1 MRQVKITEA
10 AAEDLRQIWEFIAQY
25 NVEAAHKLIK
35 EFGRKFNTLRD
46 HPLIGR
52 SRDDLLINLR
62 SLSHGEYL
70 IFYLPID
77 DGVEIYHVLHSSRD
91 IESVFRRFFDSL

>member
-10 AAEDLRQIWEFIAQY
+10 AAEDLRQIWEYIAQY
-25 NVEAAHKLIK
+25 NIEAAHKLIK

-46 HPLIGR
+46 HPHIGR
-52 SRDDLLINLR
+52 SRDDLLIGLR
-62 SLSHGEYL
+62 SLPHGEYQ

-77 DGVEIYHVLHSSRD
+77 DRVEIYHVLHSSRD
-91 IESVFRRFFDSL
+91 IESVFRRFFDAL

>member
-10 AAEDLRQIWEFIAQY
+10 AAEDLRQIWEYIAQH

-35 EFGRKFNTLRD
+35 EFGRKFSTLRD
-46 HPLIGR
+46 HPFTGR
-52 SRDDLLINLR
+52 SRDDLLIGLR
-62 SLSHGEYL
+62 GLAHREYL

-77 DGVEIYHVLHSSRD
+77 DGVEIYRVLHSSRD
-91 IESVFRRFFDSL
+91 IESIFKRFFDSL